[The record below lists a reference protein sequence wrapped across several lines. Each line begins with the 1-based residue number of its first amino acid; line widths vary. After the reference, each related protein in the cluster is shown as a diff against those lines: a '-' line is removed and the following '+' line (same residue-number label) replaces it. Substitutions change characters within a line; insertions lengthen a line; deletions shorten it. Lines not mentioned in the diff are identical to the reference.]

1 MQFKIEVLS
10 TERLELTI
18 EAANFEE
25 AHDIASATCG
35 SEFSVISGS
44 EGWDILEVT
53 EIEPKKEKMT
63 IYNLLRLDINEPQ
76 FSKERFE
83 FYKKNNDV
91 IKKFLLKFVKDLP
104 TTIRKNLLLGNYN
117 KNFKKDT
124 ERIEFLKGK
133 VEQKPRKVI
142 EEIIIYEDY
151 DGDIFDDIKDVF
163 EKLM

>member
-53 EIEPKKEKMT
+53 EIEPKKEK
-63 IYNLLRLDINEPQ
+63 IKLDGFGEI
-76 FSKERFE
+76 
-83 FYKKNNDV
+83 
-91 IKKFLLKFVKDLP
+91 
-104 TTIRKNLLLGNYN
+104 
-117 KNFKKDT
+117 
-124 ERIEFLKGK
+124 IEFAESLGWIDTHGDATKGNWSPSQADSC
-133 VEQKPRKVI
+133 EEDATDFI
-142 EEIIIYEDY
+142 ESKGYEINN
-151 DGDIFDDIKDVF
+151 
-163 EKLM
+163 

>member
-53 EIEPKKEKMT
+53 EIEPKKEK
-63 IYNLLRLDINEPQ
+63 IKLDGFGEI
-76 FSKERFE
+76 
-83 FYKKNNDV
+83 
-91 IKKFLLKFVKDLP
+91 
-104 TTIRKNLLLGNYN
+104 
-117 KNFKKDT
+117 
-124 ERIEFLKGK
+124 IEFAESLGWIDTHGDDAQGTWSPSQADSCEEDATDFIESKGY
-133 VEQKPRKVI
+133 
-142 EEIIIYEDY
+142 EISN
-151 DGDIFDDIKDVF
+151 
-163 EKLM
+163 